1 MNGLETV
8 SEYEQK
14 AEAAYTAMYEVRP
27 HKVTDCFD
35 DARLYFAKAIEAA
48 QLAELPDVAARLAAR
63 LKSVEQVYNGQF
75 RGVGR

>member
-1 MNGLETV
+1 MNGLKTV

-14 AEAAYTAMYEVRP
+14 AEAAYSAMYDVRP
-27 HKVTDCFD
+27 LNVKDCFD